1 MVQSAQDEQR
11 RGRIGREL
19 GGPVGL
25 WSGSLSSLGAVEL
38 AEAAGE
44 LEELGYP
51 ALWCGE
57 ALGREAFVNSALMLG
72 STSRLKVGTGIANIY
87 VRDAT
92 AAKGASQGLAEA
104 YPARFVFGLGV
115 SHKPLLQMRG
125 LASESETSG
134 SENPGSPLKDMRR
147 FLEALGEAPYYG
159 PEPESA
165 PPRLLAALGPKMLEL
180 SRDLSDGAHPYLTTP
195 AHTEGA
201 REILGEEPLLVP
213 EQAVVLTEDRSEAL
227 ERGREHLQMYLSLP
241 NYRKSWLREGFSEED
256 FADGGSERLVE
267 GLVAWGTEEQA
278 LQRIREHLQAGA
290 DQILIQVIAP
300 DNASLRRDWRRLAP
314 ALLSA

>member
-1 MVQSAQDEQR
+1 MVQPRRNEQR
-11 RGRIGREL
+11 QRRVESEL
-19 GGPVGL
+19 GSPVGL
-25 WSGSLSSLGAVEL
+25 WSGGLSAFGAGEL
-38 AEAAGE
+38 AEAAAE
-44 LEELGYP
+44 IEELGYP

-104 YPARFVFGLGV
+104 YPGRFVLGLGV

-125 LASESETSG
+125 LSSDSEASG
-134 SENPGSPLKDMRR
+134 SENPGSPLADMRR
-147 FLEALGEAPYYG
+147 FLGALEEAPYYG

-180 SRDLSDGAHPYLTTP
+180 SRDLSEGAHPYLTTP

-201 REILGEEPLLVP
+201 RRILGEEPLLVP
-213 EQAVVLTEDRSEAL
+213 EQAVVLAEDRSEAL
-227 ERGREHLQMYLSLP
+227 ERGREHLAMYLSLP
-241 NYRKSWLREGFSEED
+241 NYRKSWLREGFTEED
-256 FADGGSERLVE
+256 FANGGSERLVE
-267 GLVAWGTEEQA
+267 GLVAWGGEDEA
-278 LQRIREHLQAGA
+278 LARVNEHLQAGA
-290 DQILIQVIAP
+290 DQVLVQVIAP
-300 DNASLRRDWRRLAP
+300 DNPSLRRDWRRLAP
-314 ALLSA
+314 ALLEA